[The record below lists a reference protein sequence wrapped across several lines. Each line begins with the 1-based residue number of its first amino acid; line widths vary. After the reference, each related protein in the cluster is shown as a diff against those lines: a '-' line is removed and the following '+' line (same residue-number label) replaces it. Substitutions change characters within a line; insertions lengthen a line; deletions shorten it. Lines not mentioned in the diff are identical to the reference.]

1 MRRLLLIL
9 SALGCIA
16 AGPSFASPSLR
27 PLLPEP
33 AAVDRS
39 APLPALQY
47 ISNGRR
53 QTSEEHKAN
62 LWAHGRP
69 RDEVRGLG
77 MSQRRWSSRR

>member
-9 SALGCIA
+9 SAVGAIA
-16 AGPSFASPSLR
+16 ADPSFAFPRLQ
-27 PLLPEP
+27 P
-33 AAVDRS
+33 APTASVTVDPS

-47 ISNGRR
+47 ISHGTR
-53 QTSEEHKAN
+53 QTREEHKYN

-77 MSQRRWSSRR
+77 MSRRH